1 MTMAGERGERGLI
14 ARAWHAL
21 TAAHDPSETAER
33 RPSAGDIAFAAA
45 FFCASLLSSNL
56 VRTAGVFEHPA
67 DGITTVLWALALSAP
82 LPFRRI
88 APEIVVVIVAAA
100 FMIGG
105 IVLVPE
111 IVFSNISLFLA
122 MYSVGVWSTDRRRSI
137 ILRIVIIAAMF
148 AWLII
153 AIFQQSTAQSEDLL
167 PAGAMS
173 PLLAI
178 LVIQLLTNLLYF
190 GGSYLF
196 GERGYHSRMER
207 IALHERSLELN
218 RDRELLAA
226 QAVTL
231 ERLRIARELHDVV
244 AHHVSLMGVQAAA
257 ARTVLPTNPEAA
269 AQALTAVEDGAR
281 QAITEMRQLL
291 GTLRDA
297 DGRETA
303 SAAGSTLG
311 VAAIPELVGRT
322 ASAGLPVRLE
332 FLGEPQPLGAAA
344 SVTAY
349 RVVQE
354 ALTNVRKHGG
364 PIATADVRLRYGTEV
379 LEVEVSNTGRAPAR
393 HRRAGLGLLGMHER
407 VLAAGGEL
415 EAQARSRGGFLVRAR
430 LPLLGQAALPAPA
443 EPELPLTTEP
453 VLP

>member
-1 MTMAGERGERGLI
+1 MTPRGERGG
-14 ARAWHAL
+14 RAWRAL
-21 TAAHDPSETAER
+21 TAAHDPTETAER
-33 RPSAGDIAFAAA
+33 RPNVGDVVFAIA
-45 FFCASLLSSNL
+45 FFCAALLSSNL
-56 VRTAGVFEHPA
+56 VRTAGMYDSPA
-67 DGITTVLWALALSAP
+67 DGITTVLWAVAISAP

-88 APEIVVVIVAAA
+88 APEIVVVLVAAA

-105 IVLVPE
+105 ILLVPE

-122 MYSVGVWSTDRRRSI
+122 MYSVGVWSTDHRRSI
-137 ILRIVIIAAMF
+137 VLRIVIIAAMF

-153 AIFQQSTAQSEDLL
+153 AIFQQSTAPSGSAL
-167 PAGAMS
+167 PPGAMS
-173 PLLAI
+173 PILAI
-178 LVIQLLTNLLYF
+178 HVIQLLSNLLYF
-190 GGSYLF
+190 GGAYLF
-196 GERGYHSRMER
+196 GERGFRSRMER
-207 IALHERSLELN
+207 IALHDRSIELA

-257 ARTVLPTNPEAA
+257 ARTVLPTHPEAA
-269 AQALTAVEDGAR
+269 AEALSAVEDGAR

-297 DGRETA
+297 EGRETA
-303 SAAGSTLG
+303 AAAGSTLG
-311 VAAIPELVGRT
+311 SSAIPELVGQT

-332 FLGEPQPLGAAA
+332 ILGEPQPLGSAA

-354 ALTNVRKHGG
+354 ALTNARKHGG
-364 PIATADVRLRYGTEV
+364 PAATADVRLRYGGEL
-379 LEVEVSNTGRAPAR
+379 LELEISNTGRSPS
-393 HRRAGLGLLGMHER
+393 RRGREGLGLLGMRER

-415 EAQARSRGGFLVRAR
+415 EVQARRHGGFLVRAR
-430 LPLLGQAALPAPA
+430 VPLLGRP
-443 EPELPLTTEP
+443 PLSTARMPDTPPSTEAVTP
-453 VLP
+453 